1 MATRL
6 SDSLQYAHLW
16 GSSEMALIFEEERR
30 LQSWLDILVALAR
43 VQARHGVI
51 PEQAVAAIAE
61 SARADRLDLDYVA
74 AETRR
79 TSHSMLGLIH
89 GLERVL
95 GEDAAQYVYVGA
107 TVQDV
112 TDTWFGLVMRDAGA
126 IVRRGLRVVEAALL
140 TLAETHRDTVMVG
153 RTHGQPGAPTTF
165 GLKAASWADEIRRH
179 LDRLREGRPRW
190 EVGQLAGAVGAL
202 AFFGPAGPDLR
213 AAFCAELGLGDPGI
227 SWLTSRDRI
236 AEFAGV
242 LAMALATLARIGG
255 EVYEL
260 QRPEIGELR
269 EPAGTGAVSSITM
282 PHKRNPEAGEHL
294 DTLARLARSSA
305 GVLLESMVQQHER
318 DGRGWK
324 AEWIAL
330 PEVCLLAGAA
340 VELGR
345 TLVEGLEVD
354 AAAMRAN
361 LRAHG
366 GLLGSEQVL
375 ARLSARLGKHHAQRL
390 LHELLRDGPVTGPAL
405 AAALAERGVAA
416 EEETRAWLD
425 TPAVAVAGV
434 MVDRVVAR
442 ARARAGEAR

>member
-140 TLAETHRDTVMVG
+140 TLAERIDAYHDPDLENSNDRVIFYQKYVEAGLRASINDKFTIL
-153 RTHGQPGAPTTF
+153 GALGYTF
-165 GLKAASWADEIRRH
+165 GQDFRYGFDTRDDHEITKI
-179 LDRLREGRPRW
+179 
-190 EVGQLAGAVGAL
+190 Q
-202 AFFGPAGPDLR
+202 
-213 AAFCAELGLGDPGI
+213 
-227 SWLTSRDRI
+227 
-236 AEFAGV
+236 
-242 LAMALATLARIGG
+242 
-255 EVYEL
+255 
-260 QRPEIGELR
+260 
-269 EPAGTGAVSSITM
+269 
-282 PHKRNPEAGEHL
+282 
-294 DTLARLARSSA
+294 
-305 GVLLESMVQQHER
+305 
-318 DGRGWK
+318 
-324 AEWIAL
+324 
-330 PEVCLLAGAA
+330 
-340 VELGR
+340 
-345 TLVEGLEVD
+345 
-354 AAAMRAN
+354 
-361 LRAHG
+361 
-366 GLLGSEQVL
+366 
-375 ARLSARLGKHHAQRL
+375 
-390 LHELLRDGPVTGPAL
+390 DGPYVRLEGQF
-405 AAALAERGVAA
+405 RF
-416 EEETRAWLD
+416 
-425 TPAVAVAGV
+425 
-434 MVDRVVAR
+434 
-442 ARARAGEAR
+442 